1 MIVRICEELVVAF
14 FPFPLSP
21 FFPAG
26 SGWSRSLLLNLD
38 LELYWAGLVSP
49 AFTSLDRK
57 EGPSWGLRSAKKLL
71 EGLGEMCVQWNAC
84 AGRTRF

>member
-26 SGWSRSLLLNLD
+26 SGRSRSLLLNLD
-38 LELYWAGLVSP
+38 LELYWAGLVSL

-57 EGPSWGLRSAKKLL
+57 EGPSWGWRSAEKLA
-71 EGLGEMCVQWNAC
+71 EGLGECVFSGTPA
-84 AGRTRF
+84 